1 MSRTSHLAILRLKP
15 GEAARPLAGHPWI
28 YRNEVAALPEGL
40 EPGALVDVV
49 DHRGRF
55 VGRGYANPASVIL
68 ARLLTRRDE
77 PIDERW
83 LADRIGRAIEL
94 RGRIRPDT
102 TACRL
107 VFSEGDGLP
116 GLIIDQYGDRY
127 GDRDGG
133 LLVVQALT
141 AGIDRLLPVIVPILQ
156 TLCRPAA
163 ILARHD
169 VAARKLEG
177 LGQEK
182 RWLAGSHDGAVS
194 IRWLGFDLTVDCLN
208 GQKTGLYLDQADN
221 YPLVDRLVAGGGRV
235 LDGACYTGLW
245 SLHAARAGASEVTG
259 IDLSEEAAAAARAH
273 AAANGL
279 ADRCRFIAANLFD
292 ELKRRADASERFDVI
307 ILDPPSFVRSR
318 ARIADAL
325 RGYKE
330 INLRAMKLLRPG
342 GFLLTCSCSYHLRP
356 ELFRGLLQEAAADVG
371 RAARLLAWRGQ
382 AFDHPSLLA
391 VEETEYLKCAL
402 LQVE

>member
-1 MSRTSHLAILRLKP
+1 MSARLPQLKLKP
-15 GEAARPLAGHPWI
+15 GEAARPLSGHPWI
-28 YRNEVAALPEGL
+28 YRNEVAAVPADL
-40 EPGALVDVV
+40 EPGGLVDVI

-77 PIDERW
+77 AIDEVF
-83 LADRIGRAIEL
+83 LTDRISRAIEL
-94 RGRIRPDT
+94 RSRIRQEA

-107 VFSEGDGLP
+107 IFSEGDGLP
-116 GLIIDQYGDRY
+116 GLIVDRY
-127 GDRDGG
+127 GG

-141 AGIDRLLPVIVPILQ
+141 AGIDRLLPVIVPILE
-156 TLCRPAA
+156 TLCRPDG
-163 ILARHD
+163 ILARHE
-169 VAARKLEG
+169 VAARKQEG
-177 LGQEK
+177 LVQEK
-182 RWLAGSHDGAVS
+182 RWLLGEHHGKTD
-194 IRWLGFDLTVDCLN
+194 IPFLGFDLTVDCLN

-221 YPLVDRLVAGGGRV
+221 YGLVDHLSRGARV

-245 SLHAARAGASEVTG
+245 SLHAARAGADEVIG
-259 IDLSEEAAAAARAH
+259 IDLSEEAVAAARAH

-279 ADRCRFIAANLFD
+279 AGCCRFLAGNIFD
-292 ELKRRADASERFDVI
+292 ELKRRSDASEQFDLV

-318 ARIADAL
+318 SRVADAL

-356 ELFRGLLQEAAADVG
+356 ELFRALLMETAVDVG
-371 RAARLLAWRGQ
+371 RAARLLTWRGQ
-382 AFDHPSLLA
+382 ALDHPSLLA
-391 VEETEYLKCAL
+391 LDETDYLKCAL
-402 LQVE
+402 LQLE

>member
-1 MSRTSHLAILRLKP
+1 MSRSRASQLVTLTLKP

-28 YRNEVAALPEGL
+28 YRNEVAEVPAGL
-40 EPGALVDVV
+40 EPGSLVDVV

-77 PIDERW
+77 PIDEAW
-83 LADRIGRAIEL
+83 LTGRIGRAIEL
-94 RGRIRPDT
+94 RSRIRQEA

-107 VFSEGDGLP
+107 IFSEGDGLP
-116 GLIIDQYGDRY
+116 GLIVDRY
-127 GDRDGG
+127 GG

-141 AGIDRLLPVIVPILQ
+141 AGIDRLLPVIVPILE
-156 TLCRPAA
+156 TLCRPDS

-169 VAARKLEG
+169 VTARKQEG
-177 LGQEK
+177 LVQEK
-182 RWLAGSHDGAVS
+182 RWLSGEHSGKTS
-194 IRWLGFDLTVDCLN
+194 LRFLGFDLTVDCVN

-221 YPLVDRLVAGGGRV
+221 YALIDPLVRGGRV

-245 SLHAARAGASEVTG
+245 ALHAARAGAADVIG
-259 IDLSEEAAAAARAH
+259 IDLSEDAVAAARAH

-279 ADRCRFIAANLFD
+279 ADRCRFTAGNLFD
-292 ELKRRADASERFDVI
+292 ELKRRSDASERFDLV

-318 ARIADAL
+318 SRVADAL

-330 INLRAMKLLRPG
+330 INLRAIKLLRPG

-356 ELFRGLLQEAAADVG
+356 ELFRALLLETASDAG
-371 RAARLLAWRGQ
+371 RIARLLAWRGQ
-382 AFDHPSLLA
+382 ALDHPALLA
-391 VEETEYLKCAL
+391 VNETDYLKCAL
-402 LQVE
+402 LQIE